1 MAFRDRSDAGR
12 KLAEELEQ
20 FAEEDLIVLGMPRGG
35 VEVAFEVAQA
45 LQAPLDVIVIRKLGA
60 PSNPEF
66 GFGAIG
72 PNGVRILDDQSVRML
87 GLSEEDIE
95 RVAEREREELE
106 RRIEEYR
113 GERTM
118 PDMEGKT
125 LIVVDDGAATGGS
138 ARAAV
143 RALKEMNPGKL
154 ILALGVAPPD
164 TAEELRQEV
173 DELICLE
180 TPSAFMAVGQWYSN
194 FSQTTDEQ
202 VVELLKRAKEER
214 Q

>member
-12 KLAEELEQ
+12 KLGEELER
-20 FAEEDLIVLGMPRGG
+20 FAEEDVIVLGMPRGG
-35 VEVAFEVAQA
+35 VEVAFEVARS
-45 LQAPLDVIVIRKLGA
+45 LEAPLDVVVIRKLGA
-60 PSNPEF
+60 PANPEF

-72 PNGVRILDDQSVRML
+72 PNGLRILDDQSVRML

-106 RRIEEYR
+106 RRLEEYR

-143 RALKEMNPGKL
+143 RALKEMDPGKL
-154 ILALGVAPPD
+154 ILALAVAPPD